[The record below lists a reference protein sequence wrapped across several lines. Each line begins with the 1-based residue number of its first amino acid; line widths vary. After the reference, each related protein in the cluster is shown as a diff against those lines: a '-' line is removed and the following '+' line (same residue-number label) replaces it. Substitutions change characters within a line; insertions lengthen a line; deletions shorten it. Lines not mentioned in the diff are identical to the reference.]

1 MKEKSKQMRF
11 FVLLVFSAVLVANSI
26 IVNSPLIGIVASLGF
41 LSLISVVIGEVLYSS
56 ENLFFKCLFGLAT
69 FLLLLAISGFGL
81 MLIGMFTEF
90 LSLVVLVVISVLFGI
105 IALHGKS
112 RFPNIRE
119 GSSVS
124 ERDKKSKDLNSYILI
139 LIFLS
144 YVVLAFRFLLL
155 ARTSEGEAS
164 VWLEISPLFLPT
176 FAVMSLILA
185 LILFF
190 TPVNDSLK
198 LVLLLVY
205 AFLVHSL
212 FLTVWYPSRYG
223 DPLQHLGEARY
234 TARTG
239 TIYAYGWLT
248 SNFLIVP
255 LVMGR
260 AQYALVIFFERMFSI
275 DIYWAHAFLVP
286 LLWSIFV
293 PSLAYKIA
301 ELLTTKRN
309 RVFPLL
315 TALSTGL
322 FSSLILWGTVSVPNS
337 LGFIFLFL
345 SAVLLLRWM
354 RSGGRWNWFMSLLAV
369 SVTLLAHLQPGLFA
383 LILFL
388 WGNIVQRSSRT
399 VLRIAGLFMTSIL
412 YPVALYIS
420 GASFALSDL
429 FILENFLSFQSEITT
444 ILLAFGL
451 VGLMLELRGKY
462 VNLKVALTVF
472 AFYATILFEYYLTNF
487 GMTNLPYGPQRILA
501 IGDFLLVPF
510 VGLGLL
516 AITDMLRKA
525 VEKGGKKFSLGF
537 SSKRIRLNLNSRLIA
552 LALISLFVSAQATS
566 ILYQAYPRKEAVY
579 YQPSA
584 YMIEAVR
591 YIDADAPGRYVVL
604 CDFTVARV
612 AIGFLGIDYGWAGGV
627 RGVFGMP
634 EWTYPTM
641 AMYADMVKKP
651 SIEIMQQA
659 MNSFNAP
666 VSYFV
671 VWVGQFGFDEI
682 VQRTSEILPV
692 NRVFGDGNLYI
703 FRYPLPVIEESGPP
717 VKVIFDD
724 GVLTRSVETRL
735 TYMFE
740 TEINSTLT
748 LSGYTSYNITEYPIH
763 WAFSDLRV
771 NNVPRPFDEA
781 SDINTFVYVKG
792 LEPNDILTVKW
803 RWNRKYPGAVWKED
817 SFRSGWRTH
826 DLYKG
831 TIIPTIV
838 NDGNIL
844 NMSYSFTPGPYL
856 YYYYVKAVN
865 ISTTENQ
872 YIMVKW
878 KSDSTVAVVAYYSE
892 LGLGSGFEVVR
903 TGSESTDWML
913 TTVELPSN
921 AKVTY
926 VMVGISNIRT
936 RSISGMKTLSVDYI
950 LISTST

>member
-1 MKEKSKQMRF
+1 MRF

-26 IVNSPLIGIVASLGF
+26 IVNSPLIGMVASLGF

-81 MLIGMFTEF
+81 MFIGMFTEF
-90 LSLVVLVVISVLFGI
+90 LSLVVLVVIGVLFGA
-105 IALHGKS
+105 IALRRKRSQFQG
-112 RFPNIRE
+112 IRE
-119 GSSVS
+119 SSS
-124 ERDKKSKDLNSYILI
+124 LGKRGKKSKNLNSYLLI
-139 LIFLS
+139 LTFLF
-144 YVVLAFRFLLL
+144 YVVVAFRFLLL
-155 ARTSEGEAS
+155 ARTSEGGAS
-164 VWLEISPLFLPT
+164 VWLEISPLFVPT

-212 FLTVWYPSRYG
+212 FLIVWYPSRYG

-260 AQYALVIFFERMFSI
+260 AQYSLVIFFERMFSI
-275 DIYWAHAFLVP
+275 DIYWTHAFIVP

-301 ELLTTKRN
+301 ELLTTKRT

-315 TALSTGL
+315 TALTTGL
-322 FSSLILWGTVSVPNS
+322 FSSLILWGTISVPNS
-337 LGFIFLFL
+337 LGFIFFFL

-354 RSGGRWNWFMSLLAV
+354 KSGGRWNWFMSLLAV
-369 SVTLLAHLQPGLFA
+369 SVTLLTHLQPGLFA
-383 LILFL
+383 LILFF
-388 WGNIVQRSSRT
+388 WGNIVQRSSRI
-399 VLRIAGLFMTSIL
+399 VLRIASLFLISIL
-412 YPVALYIS
+412 YPAALYIS
-420 GASFALSDL
+420 GASFATPGL

-451 VGLMLELRGKY
+451 VGLMLKVRGKY
-462 VNLKVALTVF
+462 VNLKIALTVF
-472 AFYATILFEYYLTNF
+472 AFYVTILFEYYLTNF
-487 GMTNLPYGPQRILA
+487 GMTNLPYGPQRILVM
-501 IGDFLLVPF
+501 GDFFLVPF

-516 AITDMLRKA
+516 AITDMLRKG
-525 VEKGGKKFSLGF
+525 VEKGGKKFSIDF

-591 YIDADAPGRYVVL
+591 YIDADAPSRYVVL
-604 CDFTVARV
+604 CDFTFARV

-641 AMYADMVKKP
+641 AMYADMIKKP
-651 SIEIMQQA
+651 SVEIMQAA
-659 MNSFNAP
+659 MSLFNAS

-682 VQRTSEILPV
+682 VQMASEILPV
-692 NRVFGDGNLYI
+692 NLVFGDGNLYI
-703 FRYPLPVIEESGPP
+703 FRYPLPVIKESGPP

-724 GVLTRSVETRL
+724 GVLTRTVETTL

-763 WAFSDLRV
+763 WTFSDLRV
-771 NNVPRPFDEA
+771 NNFSKPFDEV
-781 SDINTFVYVKG
+781 SDINTFIYVTG

-803 RWNRKYPGAVWKED
+803 RWNRKYSSAVWKDD

-831 TIIPTIV
+831 TIVPTIV

-844 NMSYSFTPGPYL
+844 HVSHSFTSGPYL
-856 YYYYVKAVN
+856 YYYYVKPVD
-865 ISTTENQ
+865 ILTTENQ
-872 YIMVKW
+872 YIMVRW
-878 KSDSTVAVVAYYSE
+878 KSNGTVAVVAYYSE

-903 TGSESTDWML
+903 VGGESTDWTL

-921 AKVTY
+921 ATVTY

-936 RSISGMKTLSVDYI
+936 RSISGMITLSVDYI